1 MSESIKHECGV
12 VLLRLLKPLDYYIE
26 KYGTAFWGLDKLYL
40 LMEKQHNRGQD
51 GAGIASV
58 KFNPKPGIAYV
69 NRERSN
75 SSTPI
80 RDCFAPAYKA
90 IQEAAETNAG
100 QMKNVDWVKE
110 NLKFSSELFMGHL
123 LYSNF
128 GRSDLANVHPF
139 IIHNNWI
146 SRSLVIAGNF
156 GLTNM
161 NELFDDLVSLG
172 QHPVETSGAITI
184 LETIANHINKA
195 NDDLYKAYKEQGLSK
210 YDISEKI
217 QQEIDVQH
225 VLKGATQKWDGGY
238 VICGMLGHGDAFV
251 LRDPHG
257 IRPAFYYKDDEVIA
271 IASERPAIQ
280 TAFNI
285 QVEEVNELPAGH
297 AAIIKQNGEFSIK
310 ECNTP
315 QTLQPCSFERIYFSR
330 GTDQDIYKEREKLG
344 GLLLDGVLKSINY
357 DLINTVFSYIPNTS
371 LVAFNGMF
379 DALRDHCNEVK
390 KRKILEN
397 KEAITPELLDKILA
411 IMPRFDQ
418 IAVKDTKLRTF
429 ITEDNQRDDL
439 VAHVY
444 DITYGTIHRNV
455 DNLVVIDDSIVR
467 GTTLRE
473 SIIQMLDRLHPK
485 KIVIASSAPQVR
497 YPDCYGI
504 DMCRIEDFVAFQA
517 AIALLKETGRE
528 QLIESVYKKAKAQ
541 ENLPK
546 EQIKNCVQ
554 ELYEP
559 FTDEEIAKKIVEL
572 VRPQNVH
579 TELEIVFNSV
589 ENLHKACPNHTGD
602 WYFTGNYPTP
612 GGFKMLNTA
621 FINYFSYLC
630 KKEYKKVL

>member
-1 MSESIKHECGV
+1 MSESIKHECGI
-12 VLLRLLKPLDYYIE
+12 VLLRLLKPLDYYVE
-26 KYGTAFWGLDKLYL
+26 KYGTAFWGLNKLYL

-51 GAGIASV
+51 GAGIAAV

-75 SSTPI
+75 SPMPI
-80 RDCFAPAYKA
+80 RDCFEPVYKA
-90 IQEAAETNAG
+90 IQDAADTHPELL
-100 QMKNVDWVKE
+100 KNVDWVKE
-110 NLKFSSELFMGHL
+110 NLKFSSELFLGHL
-123 LYSNF
+123 RYGTF
-128 GRSDLANVHPF
+128 GKNNLSYVHPF

-146 SRSLVIAGNF
+146 SRSLVVAGNF
-156 GLTNM
+156 NLTNM
-161 NELFDDLVSLG
+161 DEVFDDLVSLG
-172 QHPVETSGAITI
+172 QHPIETSDAITI

-195 NDDLYKAYKEQGLSK
+195 NDDLYKTYKEQGLSK

-217 QQEIDVQH
+217 QKEIDIQR
-225 VLKGATQKWDGGY
+225 VLKDASKNWDGGY

-257 IRPAFYYKDDEVIA
+257 IRPAFYYKNDEVIA
-271 IASERPAIQ
+271 VASERPAIQ

-285 QVEEVNELPAGH
+285 QVEDVNELPAGY
-297 AAIIKQNGEFSIK
+297 AAIIKQNGDFSIK
-310 ECNTP
+310 ECNAP
-315 QTLQPCSFERIYFSR
+315 QPVQQCSFERIYFSR

-344 GLLLDGVLKSINY
+344 RLLLDEVLKSINY
-357 DLINTVFSYIPNTS
+357 DLRNTVFSYIPNTA

-397 KEAITPELLDKILA
+397 KEALTPELLDKILA

-444 DITYGTIHRNV
+444 DITYGTVHRNT
-455 DNLVVIDDSIVR
+455 DNLVIIDDSIVR

-473 SIIQMLDRLHPK
+473 SVIRILDRLQPK

-504 DMCRIEDFVAFQA
+504 DMSRLGDFVAFQA
-517 AIALLKETGRE
+517 AIALLKETGQE
-528 QLIESVYKKAKAQ
+528 PLIEAVYKKAKLQ
-541 ENLPK
+541 EDLPK
-546 EQIKNCVQ
+546 EQIKNYVQ
-554 ELYEP
+554 ELYSP
-559 FTDEEIAKKIVEL
+559 FTDKEITKKIAEL
-572 VRPQNVH
+572 IRPEGVR

-589 ENLHKACPNHTGD
+589 KNLHEACPNHTGD

-612 GGFKMLNTA
+612 GGFKVLNTA
-621 FINYFSYLC
+621 FINYM
-630 KKEYKKVL
+630 ENRNERPW